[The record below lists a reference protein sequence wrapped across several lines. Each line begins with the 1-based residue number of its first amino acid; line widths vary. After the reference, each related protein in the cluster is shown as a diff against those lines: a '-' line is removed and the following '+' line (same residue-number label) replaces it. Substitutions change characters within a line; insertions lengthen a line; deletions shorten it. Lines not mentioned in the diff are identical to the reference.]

1 MNSEVSEPL
10 QRSFSYYT
18 RKSTFDDSLRP
29 LMVPKMWPPGSKT
42 RQGTVLDLWPVVVRL
57 SISKLKY
64 FLWQHFGEIILVD
77 FKIRESR
84 LVDFKNS
91 WILIGGFQN
100 SWILIGGLRL
110 VRGHNWW
117 IFLVKITKLKI
128 LVDGGFNLMKSISEA
143 VESNWWRKKFGEVNV
158 ANGEKL
164 DGGGAV
170 NFLEEYKRKFP
181 NSSAFNSVKAK
192 GRER

>member
-1 MNSEVSEPL
+1 
-10 QRSFSYYT
+10 
-18 RKSTFDDSLRP
+18 
-29 LMVPKMWPPGSKT
+29 
-42 RQGTVLDLWPVVVRL
+42 
-57 SISKLKY
+57 
-64 FLWQHFGEIILVD
+64 
-77 FKIRESR
+77 
-84 LVDFKNS
+84 
-91 WILIGGFQN
+91 
-100 SWILIGGLRL
+100 
-110 VRGHNWW
+110 
-117 IFLVKITKLKI
+117 
-128 LVDGGFNLMKSISEA
+128 MKSISEA